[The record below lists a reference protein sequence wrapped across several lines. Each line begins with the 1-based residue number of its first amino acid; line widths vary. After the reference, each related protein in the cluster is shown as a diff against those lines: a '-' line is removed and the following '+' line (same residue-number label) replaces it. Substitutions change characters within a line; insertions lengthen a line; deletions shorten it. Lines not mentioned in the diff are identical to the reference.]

1 MTSGVLCKDKM
12 ESFEYTPLNQS
23 RPGIAQAQLERSTT
37 VATSLNSSV
46 SAVQQ
51 MQGRLAPH
59 QMTPPSTL
67 QHHSA
72 SQQIQG
78 HLTLQQMATTPVLQ
92 QRSTPL
98 VLQGLLSEPVAGE
111 EGLQSSSVPPALPAA
126 SFTARL
132 FDLDSS
138 DESDTTPIA
147 TPSAEVASTRPE
159 DRYDTMKADEI
170 RKECTRRG
178 LKQDVRAA
186 YAATYDEDHPVN
198 TVIFTHEYFVGVKP
212 SAVKKHSAKKLYEKW
227 KEVNRYYII
236 SKKKL
241 TQSGQHEK
249 DFPRFVDGR
258 GFVLYLRY
266 WLDIILD
273 SQTGSNSKRKD
284 AQRLESLATSFAA
297 YVNDRRLEVERVAS
311 STTMKMQE
319 KGSFLSML
327 SDIRRQLS
335 DIDRDLSAAKGAS
348 IERLKEDQEVLLHE
362 RQSLINKLPS
372 YD

>member
-1 MTSGVLCKDKM
+1 M

-170 RKECTRRG
+170 RNECTRRG
-178 LKQDVRAA
+178 LKVKSTAKKHAILRRHDVAKLVYGGLMTGKSKENA
-186 YAATYDEDHPVN
+186 AATNTWSKHCWYRLLNIFFSDEFATRFN
-198 TVIFTHEYFVGVKP
+198 
-212 SAVKKHSAKKLYEKW
+212 
-227 KEVNRYYII
+227 
-236 SKKKL
+236 
-241 TQSGQHEK
+241 QSGDK
-249 DFPRFVDGR
+249 PPRAV
-258 GFVLYLRY
+258 
-266 WLDIILD
+266 LD
-273 SQTGSNSKRKD
+273 SRS
-284 AQRLESLATSFAA
+284 
-297 YVNDRRLEVERVAS
+297 VNDKS
-311 STTMKMQE
+311 C
-319 KGSFLSML
+319 F
-327 SDIRRQLS
+327 
-335 DIDRDLSAAKGAS
+335 
-348 IERLKEDQEVLLHE
+348 
-362 RQSLINKLPS
+362 
-372 YD
+372 

>member
-1 MTSGVLCKDKM
+1 M

-23 RPGIAQAQLERSTT
+23 RPGIAQAQLERPTA

-78 HLTLQQMATTPVLQ
+78 HFTLQQMATTPVLQ

-132 FDLDSS
+132 FDIDSS

-159 DRYDTMKADEI
+159 DRFDTMKADEI

-178 LKQDVRAA
+178 LK
-186 YAATYDEDHPVN
+186 
-198 TVIFTHEYFVGVKP
+198 VK
-212 SAVKKHSAKKLYEKW
+212 STAKKH
-227 KEVNRYYII
+227 
-236 SKKKL
+236 
-241 TQSGQHEK
+241 
-249 DFPRFVDGR
+249 
-258 GFVLYLRY
+258 
-266 WLDIILD
+266 
-273 SQTGSNSKRKD
+273 
-284 AQRLESLATSFAA
+284 
-297 YVNDRRLEVERVAS
+297 ERVAI
-311 STTMKMQE
+311 
-319 KGSFLSML
+319 L
-327 SDIRRQLS
+327 RRHDVAKLVYGGLMTGKS
-335 DIDRDLSAAKGAS
+335 KENAAATNTWSKHF
-348 IERLKEDQEVLLHE
+348 R
-362 RQSLINKLPS
+362 
-372 YD
+372 

>member
-1 MTSGVLCKDKM
+1 M

-46 SAVQQ
+46 SAVHQ

-111 EGLQSSSVPPALPAA
+111 EGLQSSSVLPAA

-178 LKQDVRAA
+178 LKPNSSV
-186 YAATYDEDHPVN
+186 
-198 TVIFTHEYFVGVKP
+198 
-212 SAVKKHSAKKLYEKW
+212 AVL
-227 KEVNRYYII
+227 
-236 SKKKL
+236 
-241 TQSGQHEK
+241 
-249 DFPRFVDGR
+249 
-258 GFVLYLRY
+258 
-266 WLDIILD
+266 
-273 SQTGSNSKRKD
+273 
-284 AQRLESLATSFAA
+284 
-297 YVNDRRLEVERVAS
+297 
-311 STTMKMQE
+311 
-319 KGSFLSML
+319 
-327 SDIRRQLS
+327 
-335 DIDRDLSAAKGAS
+335 
-348 IERLKEDQEVLLHE
+348 
-362 RQSLINKLPS
+362 
-372 YD
+372 

>member
-1 MTSGVLCKDKM
+1 M
-12 ESFEYTPLNQS
+12 
-23 RPGIAQAQLERSTT
+23 
-37 VATSLNSSV
+37 
-46 SAVQQ
+46 
-51 MQGRLAPH
+51 
-59 QMTPPSTL
+59 
-67 QHHSA
+67 
-72 SQQIQG
+72 
-78 HLTLQQMATTPVLQ
+78 
-92 QRSTPL
+92 
-98 VLQGLLSEPVAGE
+98 
-111 EGLQSSSVPPALPAA
+111 
-126 SFTARL
+126 
-132 FDLDSS
+132 
-138 DESDTTPIA
+138 
-147 TPSAEVASTRPE
+147 
-159 DRYDTMKADEI
+159 
-170 RKECTRRG
+170 
-178 LKQDVRAA
+178 
-186 YAATYDEDHPVN
+186 
-198 TVIFTHEYFVGVKP
+198 
-212 SAVKKHSAKKLYEKW
+212 KKHSAKKLYEKW

-258 GFVLYLRY
+258 DFVLYLRY
-266 WLDIILD
+266 WLDVKPELNNFVQSGMLEKDQFDSLDDSIGSQIILD

-327 SDIRRQLS
+327 SGIRRQLS